1 MSSENNIN
9 SVIFEV
15 LTISF
20 IIIKNNKIPR
30 IKPCGTPNVIEANLA
45 FILFTETHYSRLVR

>member
-1 MSSENNIN
+1 MSSANVIN

-20 IIIKNNKIPR
+20 IKFKNSKGPKIDA
-30 IKPCGTPNVIEANLA
+30 CGTPHVIGANLE
-45 FILFTETHYSRLVR
+45 FILFIETYCLRLIR

>member
-1 MSSENNIN
+1 MSSANNIN

-20 IIIKNNKIPR
+20 IKIKNNKWP
-30 IKPCGTPNVIEANLA
+30 KSEPCGTPHVIMTILE
-45 FILFTETHYSRLVR
+45 FILFTETYCLRLVR